1 MSEALE
7 IIPKEIIRTETAL
20 SRFPIHRLSKS
31 GKVTIEIKVR
41 NSEGELTTKW
51 NVKNPPDP
59 IGYKIDTLV
68 INRKIEEA
76 GKPIP
81 KLIKLGSLTEIAEEV
96 GLKNTRNTDHIKN
109 AIIQNVG
116 AVISAKFTYKT
127 IDGTEKRIELA
138 DTRYGAIFTGEELP
152 NGNRADAT
160 YIILHDLYRE
170 ILNTAPT
177 RPLDY
182 EYLKELTPITQRLY
196 ELLSYQI
203 YGALENKRVVA
214 KMLYSEFCTYAPQT
228 RFFDWEQVRP
238 QMYRVHK
245 PHLESGYIE
254 SVRFEKVRDD
264 DGTPDWLFIYTAG
277 RKAKGEHTF
286 ATRRGGYTL
295 ATRIKKS
302 PKTKEIISNPGQL
315 LLIPDDPTPPL
326 VPELELIFTDEE
338 EKLISEVR
346 KFRVSEKKAREL
358 VKSRKEAVEREI
370 IVFPAR
376 LVGTDIKNPSGLF
389 VKAVEDN
396 YEPPQVFFELQ
407 KVEENKRRT
416 DEERKKIQQTKKIEN
431 EKNEAWFKA
440 KKRLLEMSEEER
452 NSLWEANKKQILESE
467 EYKNA
472 DQVKLRVLGLALD
485 GMIQAKIIESFIN
498 LEK

>member
-1 MSEALE
+1 MSETLE

-31 GKVTIEIKVR
+31 GKVSIEIKVR

-76 GKPIP
+76 GKPIQ
-81 KLIKLGSLTEIAEEV
+81 KLIRLGSLTEIAEEI
-96 GLKNTRNTDHIKN
+96 GFKNTRNTDHIKN

-127 IDGTEKRIELA
+127 VNGTEKKIELA
-138 DTRYGAIFTGEELP
+138 DTRYGAIFTGEEFP
-152 NGNRADAT
+152 DGGGKADTT

-182 EYLKELTPITQRLY
+182 KYLKELTPMTQRLY

-203 YGALENKRVVA
+203 FGALENKRTVA

-245 PHLESGYIE
+245 PHLASGYIE
-254 SVRFEKVRDD
+254 SVRFEKLRNK
-264 DGTPDWLFIYTAG
+264 DGTPDWLFIYTPG

-286 ATRRGGYTL
+286 AMK
-295 ATRIKKS
+295 AKKS
-302 PKTKEIISNPGQL
+302 LPRAKEIKSDPNQL
-315 LLIPDDPTPPL
+315 SLIPDDPTPSL
-326 VPELELIFTDEE
+326 VPEIELTFSAEE
-338 EKLISEVR
+338 ENLISEMR
-346 KFRVSEKKAREL
+346 KFKVSEKKAREL
-358 VKSRKEAVEREI
+358 VKSRKEAVEREMI
-370 IVFPAR
+370 MFPAR
-376 LVGTDIKNPSGLF
+376 LVGTGIKNPSGLF
-389 VKAVEDN
+389 IKAVEDS

-407 KVEENKRRT
+407 KAEENKKRT
-416 DEERKKIQQTKKIEN
+416 EAEKEKNRQSKKLEN

-440 KKRLLEMSEEER
+440 KKHFLEMPEDER
-452 NSLWEANKKQILESE
+452 TLLWEENKKQILNSDEF
-467 EYKNA
+467 KNA
-472 DQVKLRVLGLALD
+472 DQAKLKTLELAID
-485 GMIQAKIIESFIN
+485 GMIQARILESFITSKN
-498 LEK
+498 KK